1 MMHFLPDVPLA
12 VVIAHF
18 LALGA
23 LFGPPIV
30 RRVRRWQLK
39 RLLAESSSPAAPY
52 RPGTFRQLE
61 PANASSGAQLK
72 PQ

>member
-1 MMHFLPDVPLA
+1 MIHLLPDVPVA

-30 RRVRRWQLK
+30 RRVERWQLK
-39 RLLAESSSPAAPY
+39 RQLDKVLTSANAV
-52 RPGTFRQLE
+52 RPDGRRQLE
-61 PANASSGAQLK
+61 PVVSAAQPTLK
-72 PQ
+72 PH